1 MRFTKQQ
8 LRDEERNLTT
18 FEWLRMVFAAP
29 LYLLVLWIGG
39 YGLFVWSE
47 HISMIADEELDEL
60 KKRGNDGT
68 AT

>member
-1 MRFTKQQ
+1 MKFTKQQ
-8 LRDEERNLTT
+8 LSDEERSLTT
-18 FEWLRMVFAAP
+18 FEWLRMVIAAP

-47 HISMIADEELDEL
+47 HISLIADEELDEL
-60 KKRGNDGT
+60 QKRRKSGT